1 MDQVVQVPVG
11 GAGQLQC
18 SEADV
23 LDSIV
28 NKEGPVDVLHQ
39 LVDRGDGVVRL
50 LPNLGDEESKSEN
63 DLYKA
68 STYT

>member
-39 LVDRGDGVVRL
+39 LVD
-50 LPNLGDEESKSEN
+50 
-63 DLYKA
+63 
-68 STYT
+68 